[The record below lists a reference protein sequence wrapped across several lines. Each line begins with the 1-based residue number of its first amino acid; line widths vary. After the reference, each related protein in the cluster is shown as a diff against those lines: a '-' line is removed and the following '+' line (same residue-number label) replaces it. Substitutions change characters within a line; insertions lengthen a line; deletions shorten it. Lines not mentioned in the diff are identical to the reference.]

1 MQLHVSDIIIS
12 SFPKESF
19 TSHFIWW
26 KKNWITVK
34 NTHTGYLLQ
43 VMDNIVE
50 HCLVEVGQLVKEIQQ
65 QLHLRVT
72 CKLCHYVFHRIYNET
87 FKSLTFI
94 KNIQKVSNW
103 FLTVSTH
110 NDTGLWVVYLPC
122 PWLTWVS
129 SQHLFFELGQDPVC
143 DLYSGLEL
151 CHIGQGGRKRIQ
163 DRLLI
168 GHCHQAP
175 TNS

>member
-1 MQLHVSDIIIS
+1 MAESHAVTFKWHNYKQFPQRKFYIS
-12 SFPKESF
+12 FYLV
-19 TSHFIWW
+19 

-34 NTHTGYLLQ
+34 NTYTGYLLQ

-94 KNIQKVSNW
+94 KNIQ
-103 FLTVSTH
+103 
-110 NDTGLWVVYLPC
+110 
-122 PWLTWVS
+122 
-129 SQHLFFELGQDPVC
+129 
-143 DLYSGLEL
+143 
-151 CHIGQGGRKRIQ
+151 
-163 DRLLI
+163 
-168 GHCHQAP
+168 
-175 TNS
+175 